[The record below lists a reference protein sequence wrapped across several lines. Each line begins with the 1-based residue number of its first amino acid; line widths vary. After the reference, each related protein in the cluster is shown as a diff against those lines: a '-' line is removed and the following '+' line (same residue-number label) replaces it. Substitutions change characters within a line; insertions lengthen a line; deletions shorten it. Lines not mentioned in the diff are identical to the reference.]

1 MEIGKRLALGVFRS
15 RRCRRSRRFE
25 RVYVIRLAREVHQSA
40 KLPSSAR
47 REFSQTKVTPPTY
60 YQNPSDQTVIELNYQ
75 QAVEALGKVCVER
88 LETLLKVAFGDLV
101 DPILAS

>member
-1 MEIGKRLALGVFRS
+1 
-15 RRCRRSRRFE
+15 
-25 RVYVIRLAREVHQSA
+25 
-40 KLPSSAR
+40 
-47 REFSQTKVTPPTY
+47 VTPPTY

-101 DPILAS
+101 DPIVAS